1 MGVKHKLCYNDSK
14 LKYSKMFSG
23 ISLSILYWKEK
34 EAIVVNKIEF
44 PNLWTFIIYQIS
56 CVTRKTFY
64 EITNPSITWFHS
76 RKWIDMKLYNVAHMM
91 QFWIL
96 DKGIVRKVAIAQM

>member
-23 ISLSILYWKEK
+23 ISLPILYWKEK

-44 PNLWTFIIYQIS
+44 LIYELLSYI
-56 CVTRKTFY
+56 K
-64 EITNPSITWFHS
+64 
-76 RKWIDMKLYNVAHMM
+76 
-91 QFWIL
+91 IL
-96 DKGIVRKVAIAQM
+96 VYKS

>member
-1 MGVKHKLCYNDSK
+1 MFSCFYRFYTVAKNALDKNKFPFIKSIQEMGVKHKLCYNDSK

-44 PNLWTFIIYQIS
+44 LLCERLSYIKFLVFKII
-56 CVTRKTFY
+56 
-64 EITNPSITWFHS
+64 EIVYTWSIHRNS
-76 RKWIDMKLYNVAHMM
+76 
-91 QFWIL
+91 
-96 DKGIVRKVAIAQM
+96 